1 MPIGASHLGHSFN
14 LGLENVHEAGPV
26 QPTIDLKPKGLLRQD
41 AALRSRID
49 ELFAA
54 GLIDDRLYG
63 SVKPSVVNTTRTG
76 TVSFADE
83 LASVR
88 ASIPELIAALG
99 IPPGEA
105 EDFARVLQED
115 IGNQELLGACRRALL
130 NG

>member
-14 LGLENVHEAGPV
+14 SGLENVHEAGPV
-26 QPTIDLKPKGLLRQD
+26 RPTIDLKPKGLLRQD

-49 ELFAA
+49 ELFGA
-54 GLIDDRLYG
+54 GLIDERLYG

-88 ASIPELIAALG
+88 ASIPGLVAALG